1 MTAEGDDDELT
12 RDKVKQASDDVVMMY
27 TRARRRKTGAE
38 GAGASPGVKGKSK
51 GKGKRR

>member
-27 TRARRRKTGAE
+27 TRARRRKGGPDGAAPAS
-38 GAGASPGVKGKSK
+38 GAKGT